1 MTFKEL
7 MDAGVANYVENPI
20 NLHHLITVKKE
31 LNLANFQG
39 NVSTITVNDNVI
51 TFGDNEFD
59 DTILYA
65 DIASEVASKD
75 EILAGICTTA

>member
-7 MDAGVANYVENPI
+7 MDAGVANYVKNPI
-20 NLHHLITVKKE
+20 NLHHLITVKKDVD
-31 LNLANFQG
+31 LTNFKG
-39 NVSTITVNDNVI
+39 NVSTITVNDTVI

-75 EILAGICTTA
+75 ELLAGICAIA